1 MKMFFEK
8 ILRKWNENPINMV
21 KERMVLMNINVRGS
35 SALFLFSSTSMLNGG
50 LKSTEDKLERQKKRD
65 DQITFFEKQKESLK
79 DMVCDTVEDI
89 SRKLDMLHSYE
100 DQIQAARAEYN
111 NGQMSHVLDEA
122 RELGEKIA
130 EEAEKQKPKTEEERK
145 EELIEEATGEED
157 NKNSIQEAFDEVLDM
172 VDEIQEEILEE
183 QFEAVEKEAE
193 MTVESSEQMEQPIQD
208 YYSKEELTSELFM
221 ESELRR
227 LYKSIDVQI

>member
-1 MKMFFEK
+1 
-8 ILRKWNENPINMV
+8 
-21 KERMVLMNINVRGS
+21 
-35 SALFLFSSTSMLNGG
+35 
-50 LKSTEDKLERQKKRD
+50 
-65 DQITFFEKQKESLK
+65 
-79 DMVCDTVEDI
+79 
-89 SRKLDMLHSYE
+89 
-100 DQIQAARAEYN
+100 
-111 NGQMSHVLDEA
+111 
-122 RELGEKIA
+122 
-130 EEAEKQKPKTEEERK
+130 
-145 EELIEEATGEED
+145 
-157 NKNSIQEAFDEVLDM
+157 M